1 MAKPILI
8 IGNSG
13 SGKSHSLQNL
23 PTSSYALINVMGK
36 ELPFKTDKKYLTS
49 TNYADIKQALINYAS
64 KIDLIVI
71 DDAGY
76 LITEQFML
84 RANEKGYEKFS
95 ALANDFW
102 QLIRFISLE
111 LPSHVRV
118 YLTMHED
125 RDENNYVKPKTIGRM
140 LDEKLNIAGLFGI
153 VLNAQKK
160 EGKYIFRTQTDG
172 YDVTKSPEGM
182 FDGEEIAND
191 LKTVDDAIKKYYNL
205 GGSEN
210 AKN

>member
-13 SGKSHSLQNL
+13 SGKSHSLQSL
-23 PTSSYALINVMGK
+23 PSGSYALINVMGK
-36 ELPFKTDKKYLTS
+36 DLPFRTDKKYLVS
-49 TNYADIKQALINYAS
+49 TNYTEIKQSLINYAS
-64 KIDLIVI
+64 KIDMIVI

-76 LITEQFML
+76 LITEQFMQ
-84 RANEKGYEKFS
+84 RSNEKGYEKFS

-111 LPSHVRV
+111 LPPHVRV

-125 RDENNYVKPKTIGRM
+125 RDDFGFVKPKTIGKM
-140 LDEKLNIAGLFGI
+140 LDEKLNIAGLFSI
-153 VLNAQKK
+153 LLNAQKK

-182 FDGEEIAND
+182 FESEEIAND
-191 LKTVDDAIKKYYNL
+191 LKLVDDAIKKYYNI
-205 GGSEN
+205 GGKED

>member
-23 PTSSYALINVMGK
+23 PSASYGLINVMGK
-36 ELPFKTDKKYLTS
+36 DLPFRSDKKYITS
-49 TNYADIKQALINYAS
+49 TSYTDIKQSLIKYAE
-64 KIDLIVI
+64 KVNIIVI

-76 LITEQFML
+76 LITEQFMQ
-84 RANEKGYEKFS
+84 RSNEKGYEKFS
-95 ALANDFW
+95 ILANDFW

-111 LPSHVRV
+111 LPQKTRV

-125 RDENNYVKPKTIGRM
+125 RDDFGFVKPKTIGKM
-140 LDEKLNIAGLFGI
+140 LDEKLNIAGLFS
-153 VLNAQKK
+153 VLLNAQKK

-182 FDGEEIAND
+182 FESEEIPND
-191 LKTVDDAIKKYYNL
+191 LKLVDDAIVKYYNL
-205 GGSEN
+205 GEN
-210 AKN
+210 KDA